1 MSIRFKVILPYLLL
15 TLLIAVTG
23 VYVVTNLVTNTLS
36 ERLTNQLIESGHVIS
51 DDMALQEIAHVK
63 TDRTIIFTSGVLDA
77 INENNVKSLRNL
89 AIPVAIS
96 DDVENLLIFN
106 ANGEELLHIIQRE
119 DGGMA
124 EFTASGAKTTLP
136 IVQTL
141 LRQNNPDAEPQRSL
155 EINPVD
161 GKHYYYTALPMP
173 FEDGIIG
180 VVVVGTSI
188 DSILPTLKNT
198 SLANIILYDESGQ
211 VFATTLGAQ
220 SEDPFFVASLAITP
234 SFYQQVSL
242 STDVVEGENL
252 EVDGRGYRLAR
263 GPLKVGNTQLGLFA
277 VALPLEFI
285 LEPSSDNRNNYIFLF
300 MVAMIVVILVGYGI
314 SRLITTPLS
323 SLITTSQA
331 IAQGD
336 LTQRSGL
343 QGKDEIGTLASTFDE
358 MTEHLQLRTIEL
370 EKNNQLLEQ
379 MDKTKA
385 SFIQVSAH
393 ELRTPLTLVK
403 GYAQMLDQRF
413 SDDVELSMLS
423 KGILDGYERMA
434 TIVNNMLD
442 VSKIDNRTLKVTP
455 GTVQIGLLVMQ
466 LEKDFKTALQ
476 ERNLSLVAEDL
487 GALPLLEA
495 DPALMKKAFYHL
507 IINAIK
513 YTPDGGQITV
523 RGRETANLPVPS
535 MLEIVIQ
542 DTGIGIAPEH
552 LGLIFGKFYQ
562 TGEVA
567 LHSSGKTNF
576 KGGGPGLGLSIAQGI
591 IEAHQGKIW
600 VESPG
605 YNEEACP
612 GSSFFVQIPL
622 KWVENEN
629 V

>member
-1 MSIRFKVILPYLLL
+1 MSIRFKVILPYLVL

-51 DDMALQEIAHVK
+51 DDMALQEITHVK
-63 TDRTIIFTSGVLDA
+63 MARAIIFTSGTLDA
-77 INENNVKSLRNL
+77 INENNIKGLRNL
-89 AIPVAIS
+89 AIPVAVS

-124 EFTASGAKTTLP
+124 EFTTLGAKTTLP

-141 LRQNNPDAEPQRSL
+141 LQQNNPNAEPQRSL
-155 EINPVD
+155 GINPVD

-180 VVVVGTSI
+180 VVVIGTSI
-188 DSILPTLKNT
+188 NSILFTLKST

-211 VFATTLGAQ
+211 VFATTLSAQ
-220 SEDPFFVASLAITP
+220 SGDPLFVASLAITP

-242 STDVVEGENL
+242 STDIVEGANL

-263 GPLKVGNTQLGLFA
+263 GPLEVGNTQLGLFA

-285 LEPSSDNRNNYIFLF
+285 LEPSSDNRDNYIFLF

-314 SRLITTPLS
+314 SRLITIPLS

-343 QGKDEIGTLASTFDE
+343 KSKDEIGTLANTFDE
-358 MTEHLQLRTIEL
+358 MTERLQQHTIEL
-370 EKNNQLLEQ
+370 EKNNQVLEQ

-393 ELRTPLTLVK
+393 ELRTPLTLIN

-413 SDDVELSMLS
+413 SDDAELSMLS
-423 KGILDGYERMA
+423 KGILDGYERME

-442 VSKIDNRTLKVTP
+442 VSKIDNQTLKITP
-455 GTVQIGLLVMQ
+455 GAVQIKLLIIQ
-466 LEKDFKTALQ
+466 LENDFKTALQ
-476 ERNLSLVAEDL
+476 KRNLSLIAEGL
-487 GALPLLEA
+487 ETLPLLEA
-495 DPALMKKAFYHL
+495 DPILIKKAFYHL

-513 YTPDGGQITV
+513 YTPNGGKITV
-523 RGRETANLPVPS
+523 RGRETANSSAPS
-535 MLEIVIQ
+535 ALEIVIQ

-552 LGLIFGKFYQ
+552 LDLIFGKFYQ

-567 LHSSGKTNF
+567 LHSSSKTNF

-605 YNEEACP
+605 YDEKTCP
-612 GSSFFVQIPL
+612 GSRFIIQIPL
-622 KWVENEN
+622 KSNKNEN
-629 V
+629 A